1 MRKSTDNEVRKFL
14 IRSEEDYEMTKIHR
28 FFFSSSQ
35 AAAQRITDMFTL
47 FWGLDAGLW
56 NLRGEAKKYFNNHP
70 TPDPSK
76 LNKPAKDEI
85 VKGLKIHGLNL
96 AAIANDYTWEYEEEF
111 LAEIL
116 LIYATAIFDDW
127 TDEFVAKSLDELN
140 DSAKE
145 EEPEEN
151 KSDDK
156 GGKGTSNNKIIKKMR
171 SGDFEPYLEELKKV
185 DGSKASDC
193 SRKGDGSDNGY
204 IGKQILLYKYFKQCR
219 NCVAH
224 GDKTF
229 SDKAEIA
236 YIQVRNLTAE
246 ECDLKEIPEMVP
258 STAGSP
264 FELKLRGVVGFTKVL
279 LKIITYYDTLAAERT
294 GLVNQ

>member
-1 MRKSTDNEVRKFL
+1 MKEIRKINN
-14 IRSEEDYEMTKIHR
+14 R

-35 AAAQRITDMFTL
+35 AAAHRITEVFDL
-47 FWGLDAGLW
+47 FWPLVAGFG
-56 NLRGEAKKYFNNHP
+56 NLRDASEVFFEKFPK
-70 TPDPSK
+70 DIRSK
-76 LNKPAKDEI
+76 LGEVARRELVNDP
-85 VKGLKIHGLNL
+85 KIHGINL
-96 AAIANDYTWEYEEEF
+96 YRIVYDYSWEYEEEF

-127 TDEFVAKSLDELN
+127 TDKFVAKSLDGLN

-156 GGKGTSNNKIIKKMR
+156 GGKGTSNNEIIRRMR
-171 SGDFEPYLEELKKV
+171 SGDFEKYLEKLKKV

-204 IGKQILLYKYFKQCR
+204 IDKQILLYKYFKQCR
-219 NCVAH
+219 NCIAH

-229 SDKAEIA
+229 SDKVEMA

>member
-1 MRKSTDNEVRKFL
+1 MK
-14 IRSEEDYEMTKIHR
+14 KIKKINNR

-47 FWGLDAGLW
+47 FWGIDAGLW
-56 NLRGEAKKYFNNHP
+56 NLRCEAKKYFNNHP
-70 TPDPSK
+70 TTAPSK

-96 AAIANDYTWEYEEEF
+96 DAIANGYTWEYEEEF

-116 LIYATAIFDDW
+116 LIYATAIFDGW
-127 TDEFVAKSLDELN
+127 TYKFVSESLAELN
-140 DSAKE
+140 DSTKK

-151 KSDDK
+151 KSDDN
-156 GGKGTSNNKIIKKMR
+156 GGKGTSSNEIIRRMR
-171 SGDFEPYLEELKKV
+171 SGNFEPYLKELKKV
-185 DGSKASDC
+185 DGSRAKIC
-193 SRKGDGSDNGY
+193 SPKGNGSDMGY
-204 IGKQILLYKYFKQCR
+204 INKQILLYKYFKQCR
-219 NCVAH
+219 NCIAH

-229 SDKAEIA
+229 SDEVEMA
-236 YIQVRNLTAE
+236 YFQVRNLTAE

-258 STAGSP
+258 SAAGSP

-279 LKIITYYDTLAAERT
+279 LKIITYYDTMAAERI